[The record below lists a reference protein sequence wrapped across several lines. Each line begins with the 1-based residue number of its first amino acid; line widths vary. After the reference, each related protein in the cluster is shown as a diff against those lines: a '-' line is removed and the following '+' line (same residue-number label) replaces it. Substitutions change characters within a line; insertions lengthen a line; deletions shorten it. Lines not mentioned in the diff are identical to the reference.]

1 MISTLT
7 GRVES
12 VEASD
17 AVIEVHGVGYEVRM
31 AAADLA
37 ALHAGQETHVFTS
50 LTISQ
55 DAVTLFGF
63 LSPASK
69 RMFLQLQKVS
79 GIGPKVALSLLS
91 TLPPD
96 RLAKA
101 VADGDTAAL
110 SKAPGL
116 GKKGAQKIILEL
128 AGRIDLDQIRPEADG
143 PSESRDPGA
152 RQVIEGLV
160 SLGWRPQTAEEAVRQ
175 ACDAASIATPISA
188 EDAAGAQTGIVV
200 AGQRKVIFHDIQHR
214 HAGWTDQHRRLGG
227 LPTHGLRHRN
237 QRRADQRRGTAA
249 SCP

>member
-12 VEASD
+12 VEASS

-116 GKKGAQKIILEL
+116 GKKGAQKI
-128 AGRIDLDQIRPEADG
+128 RTTDLQIPKKDKTAAEVVRTFEA
-143 PSESRDPGA
+143 SIRKFNA
-152 RQVIEGLV
+152 L
-160 SLGWRPQTAEEAVRQ
+160 
-175 ACDAASIATPISA
+175 CDAYISLQDA
-188 EDAAGAQTGIVV
+188 LKKKAQKQPLKYSEYNEIFRTVKEKREALNEELHELDIIYTDYSYDENEDPYT
-200 AGQRKVIFHDIQHR
+200 F
-214 HAGWTDQHRRLGG
+214 L
-227 LPTHGLRHRN
+227 N
-237 QRRADQRRGTAA
+237 
-249 SCP
+249 

>member
-12 VEASD
+12 VEASS

-128 AGRIDLDQIRPEADG
+128 AGRIDLDPIR
-143 PSESRDPGA
+143 PGA

-188 EDAAGAQTGIVV
+188 EDVPRVLKLALSSL
-200 AGQRKVIFHDIQHR
+200 D
-214 HAGWTDQHRRLGG
+214 
-227 LPTHGLRHRN
+227 
-237 QRRADQRRGTAA
+237 RGR
-249 SCP
+249 

>member
-12 VEASD
+12 VEASS

-116 GKKGAQKIILEL
+116 GKKAH
-128 AGRIDLDQIRPEADG
+128 RR
-143 PSESRDPGA
+143 S
-152 RQVIEGLV
+152 
-160 SLGWRPQTAEEAVRQ
+160 SLNWQ
-175 ACDAASIATPISA
+175 AASTSTRYGPKPMGRRKVATP
-188 EDAAGAQTGIVV
+188 EPG
-200 AGQRKVIFHDIQHR
+200 R
-214 HAGWTDQHRRLGG
+214 
-227 LPTHGLRHRN
+227 
-237 QRRADQRRGTAA
+237 
-249 SCP
+249 

>member
-12 VEASD
+12 VEASS

-91 TLPPD
+91 TLPPE
-96 RLAKA
+96 RLARA
-101 VADGDTAAL
+101 VADGDAAAL
-110 SKAPGL
+110 AKAPGL

-128 AGRIDLDQIRPEADG
+128 KGSIDLSQ
-143 PSESRDPGA
+143 
-152 RQVIEGLV
+152 IEGASPETRSTEDTGSERVVEGLM
-160 SLGWRPQTAEEAVRQ
+160 SLGWRQQDAVHAVQ
-175 ACDAASIATPISA
+175 AVCESNHI
-188 EDAAGAQTGIVV
+188 
-200 AGQRKVIFHDIQHR
+200 DIPLGDDDVPR
-214 HAGWTDQHRRLGG
+214 VLRLA
-227 LPTHGLRHRN
+227 LSSL
-237 QRRADQRRGTAA
+237 DRGR
-249 SCP
+249 

>member
-12 VEASD
+12 VEASS

-91 TLPPD
+91 TLPPE
-96 RLAKA
+96 RLARA
-101 VADGDTAAL
+101 VADGDATALA
-110 SKAPGL
+110 KAPGL

-128 AGRIDLDQIRPEADG
+128 KGSIDLSQ
-143 PSESRDPGA
+143 
-152 RQVIEGLV
+152 IEGASPETRSTEDTGSEQVVEGLM
-160 SLGWRPQTAEEAVRQ
+160 SLGWRQQDAVHAVQEVCESNHIDIPLGDDDVPRVLRL
-175 ACDAASIATPISA
+175 ALASL
-188 EDAAGAQTGIVV
+188 D
-200 AGQRKVIFHDIQHR
+200 
-214 HAGWTDQHRRLGG
+214 
-227 LPTHGLRHRN
+227 
-237 QRRADQRRGTAA
+237 RGR
-249 SCP
+249 